1 MSGHSKW
8 STIKRKKGVLDAKRG
23 KIFTK
28 LIKEITV
35 AAKMGGGDPG
45 GNPRLRTAIDAAKAA
60 NMPQDNIKRAIAK
73 GTGGMEGVTYE
84 EITYEGYGPG
94 GVALLI
100 RVLTD
105 NRNRTG
111 SEIRHIFSRNG
122 GNLAEPNSVAWMFEM
137 KGQFL
142 VPGKPSDEEKLMSV
156 VLDAGA
162 DDMQPA
168 DGQFEVL
175 TSPEAFEAVKQALEK
190 SNIQPD
196 SAELTMLPKTTIKLE
211 GKAADQMLRLMEALE
226 DHDDV
231 QNVYANFDISEEQMA
246 SASA

>member
-8 STIKRKKGVLDAKRG
+8 STIKRKKGALDAKRG

-35 AAKMGGGDPG
+35 SAKMGGGDPG

-73 GTGGMEGVTYE
+73 GTGDMEGVTYE
-84 EITYEGYGPG
+84 EVTYEGYGPG

-122 GNLAEPNSVAWMFEM
+122 GNLAEPNAVAWMFDM

-142 VPGKPSDEEKLMSV
+142 VPGKAADEEKLMAIA
-156 VLDAGA
+156 LEAGA
-162 DDMQPA
+162 EDMQPSE
-168 DGQFEVL
+168 GQFEIL
-175 TSPEAFEAVKQALEK
+175 TSPDAFEDVKQALEK
-190 SNIQPD
+190 NKIQPD
-196 SAELTMLPKTTIKLE
+196 SAELTMLPKTTVKLE
-211 GKAADQMLRLMEALE
+211 GKVADQMLRLMEALE

-231 QNVYANFDISEEQMA
+231 NNVYANFDISEEQMA
-246 SASA
+246 GASA

>member
-8 STIKRKKGVLDAKRG
+8 STIKRKKGALDAKRG

-28 LIKEITV
+28 VIKEITV

-45 GNPRLRTAIDAAKAA
+45 GNPRLRAAIDAAKAA

-73 GTGGMEGVTYE
+73 GTGDLEGVTYE
-84 EITYEGYGPG
+84 EVTYEGYGPG

-100 RVLTD
+100 RLLTD

-122 GNLAEPNSVAWMFEM
+122 GNLAEPNAVAWLFEM

-142 VPGKPSDEEKLMSV
+142 IPGKPSDEEKLMAV

-162 DDMQPA
+162 EDMQPS

-175 TSPEAFEAVKQALEK
+175 TTPDAFEAVKQALAK
-190 SNIQPD
+190 NKIQAE
-196 SAELTMLPKTTIKLE
+196 SAELTMLPKTTVKLE

>member
-8 STIKRKKGVLDAKRG
+8 STIKRKKGALDAKRG

-35 AAKMGGGDPG
+35 AAKMGGGDPT

-60 NMPQDNIKRAIAK
+60 NMPADNIKRAIAK
-73 GTGGMEGVTYE
+73 GTGDMEGVTYE

-122 GNLAEPNSVAWMFEM
+122 GNLAEPNAVAWMFEM

-142 VPGKPSDEEKLMSV
+142 IPGRPSDEEKLMGV
-156 VLDAGA
+156 VLEAGA
-162 DDMQPA
+162 EDMQPA
-168 DGQFEVL
+168 DGVFEVI
-175 TSPEAFEAVKQALEK
+175 TSPDTYEAVKQALDK
-190 SNIQPD
+190 NKIQTD
-196 SAELTMLPKTTIKLE
+196 SAELTMLPKTTVKLE
-211 GKAADQMLRLMEALE
+211 GKVADQMLRLMEALE
-226 DHDDV
+226 DNDDV